1 MSQRNDDGGRIS
13 WSRRLLLFAFAAA
26 AIVGSVFASQEVW
39 RENGLRSL
47 QAVNEQR
54 VQLFANALRSEIN
67 RQDHLPVF
75 LSLDTDVQNALSN
88 PGDIVKWQDLN
99 QKLARLSL
107 EADTSA
113 LYVLDL
119 SGIVKASSAWEKSGG
134 LIGRNLSDQQS
145 FKVALAT
152 GRSTY
157 LGVEPGSRS
166 ARYYISESVRAAR
179 PLGVAMVRIE
189 FDQLE
194 NNWELAGERV
204 FVTDKSGVV
213 FLSSDPIYKFRILNP
228 SGTIRGAQT
237 SLQGADADDPIGF
250 EVIEKRSAGSIIKMS
265 SESDG
270 GRFLYQSM
278 TLLEYGWT
286 IHRLTGLESI
296 DADQRDG
303 GIIGGALSA
312 HDHCVV
318 VVLAAAAPRLCL

>member
-134 LIGRNLSDQQS
+134 LIGRNLSD
-145 FKVALAT
+145 
-152 GRSTY
+152 
-157 LGVEPGSRS
+157 
-166 ARYYISESVRAAR
+166 
-179 PLGVAMVRIE
+179 
-189 FDQLE
+189 
-194 NNWELAGERV
+194 
-204 FVTDKSGVV
+204 
-213 FLSSDPIYKFRILNP
+213 
-228 SGTIRGAQT
+228 
-237 SLQGADADDPIGF
+237 
-250 EVIEKRSAGSIIKMS
+250 
-265 SESDG
+265 
-270 GRFLYQSM
+270 
-278 TLLEYGWT
+278 
-286 IHRLTGLESI
+286 
-296 DADQRDG
+296 
-303 GIIGGALSA
+303 
-312 HDHCVV
+312 
-318 VVLAAAAPRLCL
+318 